1 MRHFHFCNLSL
12 QINFGMPARYQDGWR
27 RQSASWSSETWQD
40 VILSLMTAKNVRAR
54 PRTVEMLVSL
64 RHCSDGSVS
73 VKCDAEFASLVPQVD
88 VLLANFVQ
96 QQLKDFFKN
105 LCPCRQAFVFQ
116 FTHPFA
122 CSGNHVGLVHLLGA
136 SHQCRTEGPEE
147 VSVPT
152 RKHAIMVGIRLL
164 PSSPRSRSQ
173 TEVVAPLRQCST
185 VPDVENHVL
194 FTFCTNADS
203 GNASSCSD
211 PAQSDQNC
219 LDPSVKLDA
228 IGIGSSAS
236 SSACGPIGICNSH
249 QLSPGVPSA
258 SLRRRTNLLPF
269 ATVFGCVLFEFCQ
282 ERKVYL

>member
-1 MRHFHFCNLSL
+1 MEKRSCSNS
-12 QINFGMPARYQDGWR
+12 
-27 RQSASWSSETWQD
+27 
-40 VILSLMTAKNVRAR
+40 
-54 PRTVEMLVSL
+54 RTHL
-64 RHCSDGSVS
+64 
-73 VKCDAEFASLVPQVD
+73 LVPATTWGLSIFLERGTIVALMAQKRC
-88 VLLANFVQ
+88 LF
-96 QQLKDFFKN
+96 
-105 LCPCRQAFVFQ
+105 PR
-116 FTHPFA
+116 
-122 CSGNHVGLVHLLGA
+122 GNMQ
-136 SHQCRTEGPEE
+136 S
-147 VSVPT
+147 
-152 RKHAIMVGIRLL
+152 IVGIRLL

-194 FTFCTNADS
+194 FTLCTKADS

-219 LDPSVKLDA
+219 LDPSVNLDA

-236 SSACGPIGICNSH
+236 SSACGRIGICNSH

-258 SLRRRTNLLPF
+258 SLRRRTNFLPS